1 MKIVMAAGEITPYA
15 KTGGLGDVMAALPRA
30 LAAMGH
36 EVVVF
41 VPFYRQVREH
51 LPNARPVPGSFTVPM
66 GGLRESGEICAEML
80 DARLMLAMVKH
91 DGFFD
96 RPALYGDSNGLYGD
110 NGERFIFF
118 SKAVVAGVSLLR
130 FAPDVLHAHD
140 WHAALIP
147 LFWRREMGVAWK
159 LRTVFTIHNLAYQ
172 GVFPADQFELTNL
185 PPEFFALYG
194 LEFHH
199 QINFMKAG
207 LLYSDVVN
215 TVSPRY
221 AEEIRTPEFG
231 CGLDGL
237 LRDLGP
243 KLVGVLNGIDTA
255 EWNPE
260 TDRHIAA
267 RYSADDMTGKAVCK
281 RALLEAFKLPA
292 DRERAPLIGI
302 VARLEHQKGLDLVAD
317 AVPALMGMDATLVV
331 LASGN
336 PALEARYRELAQR
349 YAGQFGLHI
358 GFSSPMA
365 HQIEAGSDMFLM
377 PSRFEPC
384 GLNQMYSLRYG
395 TVPIVRAVGGLADTV
410 QQFDPA
416 TGQGTGFRF
425 DEASVPAVLSAVSAA
440 IGTWRRPDDWRRLMR
455 NGMACDFS
463 WRRSAERYVE
473 LYKAV

>member
-1 MKIVMAAGEITPYA
+1 MRIVMAAGEMTPYA
-15 KTGGLGDVMAALPRA
+15 KTGGLGDVVAALPRA

-41 VPFYRQVREH
+41 VPFYRQIREQ
-51 LPNARPVPGSFTVPM
+51 LPNARQVPGTFAVPM
-66 GGLRESGEICAEML
+66 GGLRESGELYTEML

-96 RPALYGDSNGLYGD
+96 RPALYGDTSGLYPD

-118 SKAVVAGVSLLR
+118 AKAVVAGVSLLR

-140 WHAALIP
+140 WHAALTP

-159 LRTVFTIHNLAYQ
+159 LRTMFTIHNLAYQ

-194 LEFHH
+194 LEFHN
-199 QINFMKAG
+199 QISFMKAG

-215 TVSPRY
+215 AVSPRY

-243 KLVGVLNGIDTA
+243 KLVGVLNGVDCA

-260 TDRHIAA
+260 TDPHIAA
-267 RYSADDMTGKAVCK
+267 RYSAADLAGKAACK
-281 RALLEAFKLPA
+281 RALLETFKLPVE
-292 DRERAPLIGI
+292 RESAPLIGI
-302 VARLEHQKGLDLVAD
+302 VTRLERQKGSDLVAD
-317 AVPALMGMDATLVV
+317 AIPELMAMGATLVV

-336 PALEARYRELAQR
+336 PKLETRYRELAQQ
-349 YAGQFGLHI
+349 YPGQFGLHI
-358 GFSSPMA
+358 GFSNAMA

-395 TVPIVRAVGGLADTV
+395 TVPVVRAVGGLADTV

-425 DEASVPAVLSAVSAA
+425 DEATAPAMLDAVNAA
-440 IGTWRRPDDWRRLMR
+440 IEIWRKPDDWLRLIR

-463 WRRSAERYVE
+463 WRKSAERYVE
-473 LYKAV
+473 LYRGV